1 MIPRHTLLKSGQTL
15 QRIIPLFIIVMC
27 VIFFLSPHPG
37 AASEIT
43 FSKALQIMHVGNET
57 ISAALAKKNQSEEK
71 KLAARGLFFP
81 RVGINGSYSRINEPI
96 TIDLN
101 SIRDVITTLH
111 GLPSNSIPDFELDVQ
126 DEDFWQ
132 ADLTMTWP
140 IFTGGRILAAN
151 RAADAQVQASEA
163 KVHSTESRLISELA
177 GRYFRLRLAREM
189 IDLRRETLDAMAQHL
204 YKAQKFEENG
214 MIAKGERLHAE
225 VSYANAD
232 KELKGAI
239 RDADIALASLN
250 NILSLQESIEPV
262 SPLFIL
268 TTIQPMTYFQG
279 KAQERNPVLEQIAMQ
294 RVIAHQG
301 YKKEIASFSPNVYLF
316 GTRKLYTKDATILEP
331 DWIAGIGVDLTIF
344 EGFSRSKQVN
354 AAKFQEQEVMYLE
367 KKMRRDIGTLVSTLY
382 QELMKAQEQFDTL
395 KTSRISAEEYFRVR
409 SRAFEAGYATSLDVV
424 DAQLALSRIKWEQLA
439 AAYKY
444 DITLA
449 RLLEASG
456 SSKDFEK
463 YIAEPGIEVTY

>member
-1 MIPRHTLLKSGQTL
+1 MIPRYIFSTSRHAL
-15 QRIIPLFIIVMC
+15 QRITVLYTVVACVLFLLIPHQGV
-27 VIFFLSPHPG
+27 S
-37 AASEIT
+37 SEIT
-43 FSKALQIMHVGNET
+43 FSKALQIMHANNET

-71 KLAARGLFFP
+71 KMAARGLFYP
-81 RVGINGSYSRINEPI
+81 RIGISGRYSRINEPI

-111 GLPSNSIPDFELDVQ
+111 GLPSSSIPDFELAVQ

-151 RAADAQVQASEA
+151 RAADAQVKASEA
-163 KVHSTESRLISELA
+163 KVRSTESTLISELA
-177 GRYFRLRLAREM
+177 VRYFRLRLAREM
-189 IDLRRETLDAMAQHL
+189 VELRRETLDAMAQHL

-214 MIAKGERLHAE
+214 MIAKAERLHAE

-239 RDADIALASLN
+239 RDVDIALESLN
-250 NILSLQESIEPV
+250 NILSLQESIEPA

-268 TTIQPMTYFQG
+268 TTIQPITYFQG
-279 KAQERNPVLEQIAMQ
+279 KAQEKNPILEQIAMQ
-294 RVIAHQG
+294 RVMAHQG
-301 YKKEIASFSPNVYLF
+301 YKKEIASFSPSVYLF
-316 GTRKLYTKDATILEP
+316 GTRKLYTKDLTILEP
-331 DWIAGIGVDLTIF
+331 EWIAGIGVDLTIF
-344 EGFSRSKQVN
+344 EGFSRSRQVH

-367 KKMRRDIGTLVSTLY
+367 KKMRRDIDTLVSTLY
-382 QELMKAQEQFDTL
+382 QELMKAREQFETL

-409 SRAFEAGYATSLDVV
+409 NRAFEAGYATSLDVV

-439 AAYKY
+439 AAYKF
-444 DITLA
+444 DVTLA
-449 RLLEASG
+449 QLLEASG
-456 SSKDFEK
+456 SSKDLET
-463 YIAEPGIEVTY
+463 YIAESDMEVTH